1 MIAKLADVNP
11 KSRTVLLTGF
21 GPFPGVPE
29 NVSMDV
35 VEALAFIARR
45 RFSNHRFVTA
55 ELPTEWQAGT
65 EWLTRLIDQHQP
77 SLSLHFGVSR
87 QAKAIVV
94 ETRARND
101 CSAVDAAGCLPVSER
116 FAPDGPD
123 ERAVTVPAARIVARM
138 RAAGLPAHLSS
149 DAGRYLCN
157 AVLFHALTLH
167 AGSRMPGQAGFI
179 HIPEDLGS
187 ARWPRL
193 PIRRRLPL
201 DLERTVAGASIALS
215 TCLAR
220 RVY

>member
-1 MIAKLADVNP
+1 MSIARQVGTFCVPPNP
-11 KSRTVLLTGF
+11 KLLAYWDRVADRLFKLRNCLDLQGQ
-21 GPFPGVPE
+21 
-29 NVSMDV
+29 
-35 VEALAFIARR
+35 RR
-45 RFSNHRFVTA
+45 
-55 ELPTEWQAGT
+55 ELP
-65 EWLTRLIDQHQP
+65 L
-77 SLSLHFGVSR
+77 
-87 QAKAIVV
+87 
-94 ETRARND
+94 
-101 CSAVDAAGCLPVSER
+101 
-116 FAPDGPD
+116 FAPPIDPLLL
-123 ERAVTVPAARIVARM
+123 ARM